1 MKSLKFLWLML
12 ALPTMLFAQRKQTSF
27 KDIKKL
33 VGSYVGT
40 ITNIDATDD
49 KTELTI
55 MCNLEILDG
64 GDSLKVKQ
72 TITDAGGKQTTTE
85 YDMLIT
91 EDATELVY
99 QNEVYDIKQVIRQG
113 ERLIIRTIDANENA
127 KDNDKYAEIH
137 QTFTITDTNL
147 TILKEVKYFGTEKLI
162 LRSRLM
168 CAKRK

>member
-1 MKSLKFLWLML
+1 MKSIKTLLLIL
-12 ALPTMLFAQRKQTSF
+12 ALPTLLFAQRKQTSF

-33 VGSYVGT
+33 AGSYIGT
-40 ITNIDATDD
+40 ITNIDAAAD

-55 MCNLEILDG
+55 MCNLEIVDG

-72 TITDAGGKQTTTE
+72 TITDPSGKQTSTD
-85 YDMLIT
+85 YDLLIS
-91 EDATELVY
+91 EDGTELVY

-168 CAKRK
+168 CTKRK